1 MQIVLIKKILKIYIQ
16 CSSKENFIN
25 VNILKICKNDDTE
38 EKTQK
43 QYQIN
48 YFTTLSF
55 FHGKFKQEN

>member
-1 MQIVLIKKILKIYIQ
+1 MQIVLIKKILKIYIVQ
-16 CSSKENFIN
+16 KENFIN
-25 VNILKICKNDDTE
+25 VNILKIYKNDDTE